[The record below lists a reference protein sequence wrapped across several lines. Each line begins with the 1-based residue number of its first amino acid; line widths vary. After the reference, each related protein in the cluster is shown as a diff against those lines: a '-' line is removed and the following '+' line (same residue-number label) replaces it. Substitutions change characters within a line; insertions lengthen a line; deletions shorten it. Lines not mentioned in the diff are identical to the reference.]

1 MARILCENIESVDE
15 LRKTVKKMGYEPF
28 KDERDLKNF
37 FKKCGYEPAHDLD
50 YEMKNAE
57 WLKIKHG
64 VIGGS
69 EAGIVHGVSPFV
81 SRAKLAADKIADF
94 ELESGID
101 AAKQYI
107 FDLGHQFEPV
117 ALSYYQRV
125 TGNETF
131 TSRCMYQHDKKDFMI
146 ADLDGLCI
154 TSEGELRICEI
165 KFTNP
170 RASKEWK
177 SGVHGKDGYCAVSTY
192 FAQCQHVMAVLGN
205 NIKELFPDMPIVND
219 RIEAVDMIVGCSN
232 MASDVKI
239 VTVKRDDKYIANL
252 EKEEEDFW
260 NCVKNCVIPDSCLKQ
275 DELSKIKDK
284 FDVMPSAAIDN
295 LILSLDKEHIEKIV
309 NLESRKQEISSRM
322 KNEVKKIDEA
332 IDTLKL
338 PLFADFLNRNI
349 NNGEV
354 IEEGFRIAIETKI
367 SETVDYSAL
376 KKENPEF
383 YKKYLKKPK
392 VSQKITVDAL

>member
-1 MARILCENIESVDE
+1 MIHPSYAE
-15 LRKTVKKMGYEPF
+15 LMKVVNEDAVEIGEEPVVNS
-28 KDERDLKNF
+28 R
-37 FKKCGYEPAHDLD
+37 YS
-50 YEMKNAE
+50 
-57 WLKIKHG
+57 I
-64 VIGGS
+64 VI
-69 EAGIVHGVSPFV
+69 A
-81 SRAKLAADKIADF
+81 
-94 ELESGID
+94 
-101 AAKQYI
+101 AAKRARQLI
-107 FDLGHQFEPV
+107 DGAETQIEHPKCNKP
-117 ALSYYQRV
+117 LS
-125 TGNETF
+125 
-131 TSRCMYQHDKKDFMI
+131 I
-146 ADLDGLCI
+146 AV
-154 TSEGELRICEI
+154 EEL
-165 KFTNP
+165 
-170 RASKEWK
+170 
-177 SGVHGKDGYCAVSTY
+177 YC
-192 FAQCQHVMAVLGN
+192 G
-205 NIKELFPDMPIVND
+205 
-219 RIEAVDMIVGCSN
+219 
-232 MASDVKI
+232 DVKI

-275 DELSKIKDK
+275 DEIPKIKDK

-322 KNEVKKIDEA
+322 KNAVKKIDEA

>member
-1 MARILCENIESVDE
+1 
-15 LRKTVKKMGYEPF
+15 MGYEPF
-28 KDERDLKNF
+28 KDEIDLKNF

-50 YEMKNAE
+50 YETKNAE

-131 TSRCMYQHDKKDFMI
+131 TSRCMYQHDTKDFMI

-154 TSEGELRICEI
+154 TNEGELRICEI

-170 RASKEWK
+170 RAAKEWK
-177 SGVHGKDGYCAVSTY
+177 SGEHGKDGYCAVPTY

-205 NIKELFPDMPIVND
+205 NIRELFPDPETPVTQ
-219 RIEAVDMIVGCSN
+219 VMIPRGIFTS
-232 MASDVKI
+232 I
-239 VTVKRDDKYIANL
+239 FFRL
-252 EKEEEDFW
+252 F
-260 NCVKNCVIPDSCLKQ
+260 
-275 DELSKIKDK
+275 
-284 FDVMPSAAIDN
+284 
-295 LILSLDKEHIEKIV
+295 SL
-309 NLESRKQEISSRM
+309 
-322 KNEVKKIDEA
+322 A
-332 IDTLKL
+332 PCT
-338 PLFADFLNRNI
+338 
-349 NNGEV
+349 
-354 IEEGFRIAIETKI
+354 
-367 SETVDYSAL
+367 
-376 KKENPEF
+376 
-383 YKKYLKKPK
+383 
-392 VSQKITVDAL
+392 VSQPAGTRRSDGTGIRFRPLR